1 MDVARILAGGLA
13 VNRILF
19 GASYLA
25 RPRNAGQSWIGRAA
39 RKPGAQV
46 IVRSQAARDIALG
59 AGALWAL
66 TRRPDADARAWMLAH
81 ALADGVDTAVT
92 WAARD
97 DLPKR
102 RARLALAV
110 AGGSTAVAALGAAG
124 LRGGTSR

>member
-1 MDVARILAGGLA
+1 MDAARLLAGGLA
-13 VNRILF
+13 ANRILF

-66 TRRPDADARAWMLAH
+66 ARRPDADARAWMLAH
-81 ALADGVDTAVT
+81 ALSDGVDTAVT

-97 DLPKR
+97 RLPKR
-102 RARLALAV
+102 RARLALVV
-110 AGGSTAVAALGAAG
+110 AGGSTAVAVLGAAG